1 MRVLVTG
8 ASGFVGGWLT
18 RALTDA
24 GHEVLAPEGLDVTIA
39 DDVVDVL
46 TELAPDAVAHLA
58 AVAFAP
64 DAASEPGRAFET
76 TIGGT
81 INVFEAVRQIP
92 RPPAVLVTG
101 SSEVYGAPGPDDL
114 PLRETAS
121 VRPRTPYSLSKAA
134 QESVGLAYAAREGL
148 RVCVTRSFNH
158 AGPGQRPVFVVPAL
172 AERVRAMAQG
182 EATSIATG
190 NLDVRRDL
198 TDVRDVADAYRR
210 LLEALLDG
218 TVPAGGLLLNV
229 CSGRAVAIRS
239 VLEELCRL
247 AGVEPVV
254 TMDPGL
260 MRPDD
265 APEIR
270 GDATR
275 IERLLGWRATTPLTT
290 TLADVW
296 AAIQAPGAVAD
307 GSGEVGPER
316 EVEVGDHR

>member
-24 GHEVLAPEGLDVTIA
+24 GHEVLAPEGLDVTHGH
-39 DDVVDVL
+39 DVVDAL

-64 DAASEPGRAFET
+64 DASSDPGLAFET

-81 INVFEAVRQIP
+81 INVFEAVRQMP
-92 RPPAVLVTG
+92 RPSAVLVTG
-101 SSEVYGAPGPDDL
+101 SSEVYGAPGPEEL
-114 PLRETAS
+114 PLRETAP
-121 VRPRTPYSLSKAA
+121 VRPRTAYALSKAA
-134 QESVGLAYAAREGL
+134 QESVALAYAAREGL

-172 AERVRAMAQG
+172 AERVRAAARG
-182 EATSIATG
+182 EAASIPTG

-198 TDVRDVADAYRR
+198 TDVRDVADGYRR

-218 TVPAGGLLLNV
+218 TVPAGGLVINV
-229 CSGRAVAIRS
+229 CSGRAVAIRA

-254 TMDPGL
+254 TVDPGL
-260 MRPDD
+260 VRPDD

-275 IERLLGWRATTPLTT
+275 IERLLGWRATTPLAT
-290 TLADVW
+290 TLSDVW
-296 AAIQAPGAVAD
+296 ASVA
-307 GSGEVGPER
+307 GSAEVGPER